1 MEHSFDINIAK
12 EYGITEAI
20 LLKNIYFWVKKNAL
34 NKTNAQDG
42 RYWTFNSVKAF
53 SGFFPY
59 LNERQIK
66 YALKTLKDCGLI
78 ITGVY
83 NSNKRLSTLWYTLS
97 DEALILLGENPE
109 DFVAKD
115 VSDDSTEHKPDKNV
129 KCKEQNCTIEL
140 DKNVQADS
148 TKLSDTLDK
157 NVKCTYTDI
166 NTDINADSNITA
178 RARKEN
184 SEKTA
189 NKIAYADDVLLTE
202 TEYSTLIAKL
212 GSKQAADECSE
223 ILSNYKGATGKK
235 YKSDYKAILNWVID
249 KWRERHRA
257 EQRGQPQLK
266 NDPVRAAAMV
276 KAMLAEQ
283 ERRRQ
288 NADGYCN

>member
-1 MEHSFDINIAK
+1 MGVIGHL
-12 EYGITEAI
+12 T
-20 LLKNIYFWVKKNAL
+20 
-34 NKTNAQDG
+34 
-42 RYWTFNSVKAF
+42 
-53 SGFFPY
+53 
-59 LNERQIK
+59 
-66 YALKTLKDCGLI
+66 ALKLLAALKKLKDCGLI

-83 NSNKRLSTLWYTLS
+83 NSDKRLRTLWYTLS

-109 DFVAKD
+109 DFVAND
-115 VSDDSTEHKPDKNV
+115 VSDDSTEQSQQPGKNV

-148 TKLSDTLDK
+148 AKLSDTLDK

-184 SEKTA
+184 SEKAA

-212 GSKQAADECSE
+212 GSKQAADECIE

-235 YKSDYKAILNWVID
+235 YKSDYKAILNWVVD
-249 KWRERHRA
+249 KYRERHKTPTRA
-257 EQRGQPQLK
+257 QPGTQ
-266 NDPVRAAAMV
+266 NDPVSAAARV
-276 KAMLAEQ
+276 KALLAA
-283 ERRRQ
+283 RQ
-288 NADGYCN
+288 QRSESNANGYSS